1 MKDQEWVIIWRLLI
15 ILLFT
20 IPDLSPR
27 EAANFPVKRIWS
39 LEEVLILQLI
49 VFMLLV
55 LLLHL
60 LQGFVWPD
68 LELHKYLS
76 FHLFSSLEEL
86 IITIYYYNCNCR
98 ENIGIVCNANTNST
112 QFCHN
117 FVTDVANV
125 KVKSFAPSY
134 FLTVFKFSS
143 SRSWNNIVFTFLFF
157 FSLQVLHVFQSSIYS
172 ACSNHHVLFLL
183 VYLAVLLWEPP
194 NTTKAWF
201 VFLSFRICAF
211 MWDHNLT
218 HVADF
223 SSVFLPRF
231 MGVNPES
238 LLSTEFAFISRNE
251 KNSHF
256 SLLCSVV
263 ILGIRT

>member
-98 ENIGIVCNANTNST
+98 ENIGIVCNANTNYT

-157 FSLQVLHVFQSSIYS
+157 FPSKFCMCFRVAYIQHVPIIMCYSFWFIWLFFSGSHPIPQRHGLFFSVLEYVRLCEITTWLMLQTSPQS
-172 ACSNHHVLFLL
+172 
-183 VYLAVLLWEPP
+183 
-194 NTTKAWF
+194 
-201 VFLSFRICAF
+201 
-211 MWDHNLT
+211 
-218 HVADF
+218 F
-223 SSVFLPRF
+223 SPGSW
-231 MGVNPES
+231 G
-238 LLSTEFAFISRNE
+238 
-251 KNSHF
+251 
-256 SLLCSVV
+256 
-263 ILGIRT
+263 